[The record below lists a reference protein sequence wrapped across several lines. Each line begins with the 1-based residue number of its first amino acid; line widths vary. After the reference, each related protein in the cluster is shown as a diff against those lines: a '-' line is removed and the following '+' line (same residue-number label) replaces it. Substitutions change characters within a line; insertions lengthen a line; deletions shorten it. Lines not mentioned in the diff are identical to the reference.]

1 MRPIAAALLVLL
13 SSAAGARAQTKETP
27 APLPAEQEAEAAD
40 AAVQDDDALSFEP
53 RPHIQVLQNPYD
65 ISSFYRSSQES
76 GTSELGYAP
85 EEATGRYPIASFY
98 RAGSAASGRYS
109 QFWTSGYGS
118 YGTYGNPTRQR
129 RRGQGLIGHA
139 RPRALG
145 LNGDLMLFAP
155 TFLAPVGP
163 LTGVFFEK

>member
-13 SSAAGARAQTKETP
+13 SGAAAAHAQTKETP
-27 APLPAEQEAEAAD
+27 APLPAEQESEAAEAD
-40 AAVQDDDALSFEP
+40 EQDGALSLDA
-53 RPHIQVLQNPYD
+53 RPHIQVLQHPYD
-65 ISSFYRSSQES
+65 ISSFYRSSLAS
-76 GTSELGYAP
+76 GSEFGYAP
-85 EEATGRYPIASFY
+85 EEAEGRYPIASFY
-98 RAGSAASGRYS
+98 RSGGGASGRYS

-118 YGTYGNPTRQR
+118 YGTYRTHTRQR
-129 RRGQGLIGHA
+129 GRGQGLIGNA